1 MRIIKGIKVI
11 VFVFLFIVINLLL
24 SYLLVK
30 ANGPSE
36 VMWKDFRKTEKIDTV
51 YLGSSFSQMTFNP
64 YIIDEATGWSSFNM
78 GTPGQPLDQTK
89 EALTAA
95 IQEKNDKKG
104 CSCIWNPV
112 SGTDTKCK
120 CESHFCKGKKVWMFS
135 FGKTAVGLEVCDG
148 Q

>member
-1 MRIIKGIKVI
+1 M
-11 VFVFLFIVINLLL
+11 NLLL
-24 SYLLVK
+24 SYFLVK

-64 YIIDEATGWSSFNM
+64 YIIDENTGWNSFNM

-95 IQEKNDKKG
+95 IQEKHIKRAVLIFG
-104 CSCIWNPV
+104 IPY
-112 SGTDTKCK
+112 SGADAECKCK
-120 CESHFCKGKKVWMFS
+120 SYFRKSKKLWVLIV
-135 FGKTAVGLEVCDG
+135 GKTETGLELCNK

>member
-95 IQEKNDKKG
+95 IQDKNIK
-104 CSCIWNPV
+104 SAV
-112 SGTDTKCK
+112 L
-120 CESHFCKGKKVWMFS
+120 V
-135 FGKTAVGLEVCDG
+135 FGIPSL
-148 Q
+148 

>member
-1 MRIIKGIKVI
+1 MRIIKGIKV
-11 VFVFLFIVINLLL
+11 VGFVFLFIVINLLL

-78 GTPGQPLDQTK
+78 GTPGPAVGSDQRGINGSDSGKKDK
-89 EALTAA
+89 E
-95 IQEKNDKKG
+95 G

>member
-11 VFVFLFIVINLLL
+11 LFVILFILMNLLL
-24 SYLLVK
+24 SYFLVK

-64 YIIDEATGWSSFNM
+64 YILDENTGWNSVTM
-78 GTPGQPLDQTK
+78 GTPGRPLEQTY
-89 EALTAA
+89 
-95 IQEKNDKKG
+95 KK
-104 CSCIWNPV
+104 
-112 SGTDTKCK
+112 SGTDLRNPISGADAECKCK
-120 CESHFCKGKKVWMFS
+120 SYFRKSKKLWVLIV
-135 FGKTAVGLEVCDG
+135 GKTETGLELCNK

>member
-11 VFVFLFIVINLLL
+11 LFVILFILMNLLL
-24 SYLLVK
+24 SYFLVK

-64 YIIDEATGWSSFNM
+64 YIIDENTGWNSFNM

-89 EALTAA
+89 EALKTY
-95 IQEKNDKKG
+95 KK
-104 CSCIWNPV
+104 
-112 SGTDTKCK
+112 SGTDLRNPISGADAECKCK
-120 CESHFCKGKKVWMFS
+120 SYFRKSKKLWVLIV
-135 FGKTAVGLEVCDG
+135 GKTETGLELCNK